1 MYIRSCSNQSEIY
14 SSISAVNEG
23 PRNHKCKSH
32 LENLRNASRDL
43 NHTKPSARQSYQAA
57 RDNYKKT
64 IRFKKA
70 TFLQKALSSK
80 NPREVWETLNPI
92 LDPPRNRIKHDPGEL
107 NRYYTEL
114 ASTLTN
120 KENITFDQS
129 LLANIFPELE
139 KDNTFTLKSTKYAEA
154 KNIISELRNDYSSVF
169 DNIPVKFLK
178 LVAEE
183 TASPIVCIINS
194 SIDEENLQDSRKVAR
209 VCPVPKIVN
218 PIKEKDFRPISI
230 LLVLSKVY
238 EKVISHQLNDYIEK
252 PSVYNSTQSGF
263 CKGHWT

>member
-14 SSISAVNEG
+14 SSTSAVNEG

-32 LENLRNASRDL
+32 LENLRNASRDF

-64 IRFKKA
+64 IRSKKA

-129 LLANIFPELE
+129 LLANIFAEFE
-139 KDNTFTLKSTKYAEA
+139 KDNTFVIQRTTYTEV
-154 KNIISELRNDYSSVF
+154 KNIISELRNDCSSGF
-169 DNIPVKFLK
+169 ENTPVKFLK
-178 LVAEE
+178 PDAEE
-183 TASPIVCIINS
+183 IASPIVHIINS
-194 SIDEENLQDSRKVAR
+194 SIDN
-209 VCPVPKIVN
+209 
-218 PIKEKDFRPISI
+218 
-230 LLVLSKVY
+230 
-238 EKVISHQLNDYIEK
+238 
-252 PSVYNSTQSGF
+252 
-263 CKGHWT
+263 